1 MADLAQPTFPPEVE
15 EFIFSL
21 AIRED
26 LKLAGRLL
34 LVARRVYE
42 WLIPHIYEVVI
53 FRPNQEC
60 VPHQNLSPELFVEI
74 GKHVRHMLVQT
85 GNNDLEGETTSCIA
99 RCPNLRSLAL
109 WLGYNFTYSPEFLN
123 NLLSLKLKYLAF
135 RIGTFNAGLAKQ
147 GRTLPS
153 PLSSITHLELL
164 GEVVRV
170 NPHQVKEYFP
180 ALTHFAI
187 NSFGFLN
194 MSGLKEVKEVL
205 DTFGN
210 QLEVAILYA
219 LQFGKADSQSPT
231 VNVAFR
237 EEDPRLVM
245 LLHGASA
252 VDTWHDGVKGG
263 PGIWTVA
270 EEAVQARRAELGR

>member
-1 MADLAQPTFPPEVE
+1 MADFAQPAFPPELE

-21 AIRED
+21 AIQND
-26 LKLAGRLL
+26 LRLAGRLL

-42 WLIPHIYEVVI
+42 WSIPHIYEVVI
-53 FRPNQEC
+53 FRANKES

-74 GKHVRHMLVQT
+74 GKHVHHMLVQT
-85 GNNDLEGETTSCIA
+85 GSYDLEGETISCIA

-109 WLGYNFTYSPEFLN
+109 WIGNNFTYSQEVLN

-135 RIGTFNAGLAKQ
+135 RIGAFSGGLAKQ
-147 GRTLPS
+147 GRTLS
-153 PLSSITHLELL
+153 FPLSSVTHLELL
-164 GEVVRV
+164 GEIARV
-170 NPHQVKEYFP
+170 NSHQVKEYFP

-187 NSFGFLN
+187 NSFGILN
-194 MSGLKEVKEVL
+194 LSGLKEVL

-219 LQFGKADSQSPT
+219 LQFGKADSRSPT
-231 VNVAFR
+231 VGVAFMGD
-237 EEDPRLVM
+237 DPRLVM
-245 LLHGASA
+245 LWHGASS

-263 PGIWTVA
+263 PGIWTIA